1 MTAPFTE
8 TLGRHPEHTRPWIL
22 SRVFRFEEDSMY
34 SPTATSSLGTNRQVV
49 CCAAR
54 HEAQRAAE
62 ALARPPRHE
71 PSDDD
76 IF

>member
-1 MTAPFTE
+1 
-8 TLGRHPEHTRPWIL
+8 
-22 SRVFRFEEDSMY
+22 MY